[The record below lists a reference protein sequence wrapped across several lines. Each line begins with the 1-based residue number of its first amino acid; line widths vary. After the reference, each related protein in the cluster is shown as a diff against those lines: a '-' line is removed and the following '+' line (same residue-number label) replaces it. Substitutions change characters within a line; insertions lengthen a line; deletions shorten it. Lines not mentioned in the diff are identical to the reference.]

1 MKITLK
7 EHLKY
12 IKKKFAK
19 NIGFLYK
26 VKTHLNKKLL
36 ALYHSYVYTSIN
48 FANIASSSS
57 HFAKLRRLHSEQKHT
72 MHIIRIDLNGQVHF
86 KLNKMLHVYQLNILS
101 CVLFMH
107 KISNKTHPSVFHPRF
122 LRPSHSYRTNIL
134 GYNYLLSAHTLKK
147 NVNLG

>member
-7 EHLKY
+7 KHLKY
-12 IKKKFAK
+12 IKNKFAK

-72 MHIIRIDLNGQVHF
+72 LHIIH
-86 KLNKMLHVYQLNILS
+86 NKDRFERTCTFQTEQNVRCLSTKYTELCSVY
-101 CVLFMH
+101 
-107 KISNKTHPSVFHPRF
+107 
-122 LRPSHSYRTNIL
+122 
-134 GYNYLLSAHTLKK
+134 A
-147 NVNLG
+147 